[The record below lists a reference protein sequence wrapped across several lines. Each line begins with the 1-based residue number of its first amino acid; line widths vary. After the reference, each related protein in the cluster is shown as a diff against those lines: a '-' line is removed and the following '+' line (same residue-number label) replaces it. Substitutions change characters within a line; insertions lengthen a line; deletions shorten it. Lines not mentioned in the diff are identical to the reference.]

1 MRVFDAVCASHWAIT
16 EDALQVIQEIAS
28 RENDVSPEALEAYR
42 AQSLARA
49 ERATRRDGVAML
61 YVQGSLFKRANL
73 MTEYSGASSY
83 DVLRRDLQVALDDP
97 SISGIALVIDS
108 PGGEVNGVGEFA
120 KAVYEARSVKPV
132 TAFVSGMAA
141 SGGYWIAAAANEIVV
156 SDESLLGSIGVV
168 SSFVDTSARDERLGL
183 KRVEIVSSMAP
194 GKRPDITSDEGKAQI
209 LKVLDDL
216 HQVFAGAIATY
227 RGVKVDTVNT
237 KFGRGGLEVGANAV
251 AAGMADRI
259 GTLEGV
265 ISSLSAPRGVGR
277 SYQRSNGGILMS
289 DTQTYS
295 QADFDKA
302 VAEAVA
308 KQHAEASARRSAI
321 LSSEHA
327 AALAPLASHLAEDLS
342 VSADSAKAILGVAAK
357 LVAEKVDAAKAETAA
372 PKTPA
377 NPAQGFAERKA
388 AAGALVGAPD
398 AADAPDA
405 AAEAEA
411 AAGWAKARA
420 RHGIK

>member
-1 MRVFDAVCASHWAIT
+1 MRVFDAVCGSHWAIT
-16 EDALQVIQEIAS
+16 EDALQTIQGIAA
-28 RENDVSPEALEAYR
+28 RESELTPETLEAYR

-73 MTEYSGASSY
+73 MVEFSGATSY
-83 DVLRRDLQVALDDP
+83 EILRRDLQVALDDP

-289 DTQTYS
+289 DLKTPMTE
-295 QADFDKA
+295 ADVEKI
-302 VAEAVA
+302 VADAVA
-308 KQHAEASARRSAI
+308 KASADAQARSFAI
-321 LSSEHA
+321 LNCEHA
-327 AALAPLASHLAEDLS
+327 QALPALANALAFKTGLTAADAEMLM
-342 VSADSAKAILGVAAK
+342 AAAAK
-357 LVAEKVDAAKAETAA
+357 DMPAPTAAA
-372 PKTPA
+372 PKA
-377 NPAQGFAERKA
+377 SADPAQGFADRKA

-398 AADAPDA
+398 AKDAPG
-405 AAEAEA
+405 AAEQAEVES
-411 AAGWAKARA
+411 GWAKARA

>member
-16 EDALQVIQEIAS
+16 EEALQAIQDIAS
-28 RENDVSPEALEAYR
+28 RENDVNPETLEAYR

-61 YVQGSLFKRANL
+61 YVQGALFKRANL

-141 SGGYWIAAAANEIVV
+141 SGGYWIAAAANEIVA

-168 SSFVDTSARDERLGL
+168 SSFVDTSARDERLGV

-216 HQVFAGAIATY
+216 HEVFASAIATY

-259 GTLEGV
+259 GTLESV
-265 ISSLSAPRGVGR
+265 ISSLSSPRGVGR

-289 DTQTYS
+289 DLKTPMTE
-295 QADFDKA
+295 ADVEKI
-302 VAEAVA
+302 VADAVA
-308 KQHAEASARRSAI
+308 KANADAQARSFAILNCEHAQRMPTLANALAFKTGLPAAEAES
-321 LSSEHA
+321 LM
-327 AALAPLASHLAEDLS
+327 AS
-342 VSADSAKAILGVAAK
+342 AAK
-357 LVAEKVDAAKAETAA
+357 DMSAAVGVDT
-372 PKTPA
+372 KTPA
-377 NPAQGFAERKA
+377 DPVKGFADRKA
-388 AAGALVGAPD
+388 AVGALVGAPD
-398 AADAPDA
+398 AKDAPDA
-405 AAEAEA
+405 AAEREA

-420 RHGIK
+420 RHSIK

>member
-16 EDALQVIQEIAS
+16 EEGLQVIQEIAS
-28 RENDVSPEALEAYR
+28 RENEVNPETLEAYR

-73 MTEYSGASSY
+73 MTEYSGATSY

-97 SISGIALVIDS
+97 SINGIALVIDS

-120 KAVYEARSVKPV
+120 KAVYEARGVKPV

-141 SGGYWIAAAANEIVV
+141 SGGYWIAAAASEIVV
-156 SDESLLGSIGVV
+156 SDEALLGSIGVV
-168 SSFVDTSARDERLGL
+168 SSFMDTSARDERLGI

-194 GKRPDITSDEGKAQI
+194 GKRPDITSDDGKAQI

-216 HQVFAGAIATY
+216 HQVFASAIATY

-265 ISSLSAPRGVGR
+265 ISSLSSPRGVGR
-277 SYQRSNGGILMS
+277 PYQRSNGGILMS
-289 DTQTYS
+289 DLKTPMTE
-295 QADFDKA
+295 ADVEKI
-302 VAEAVA
+302 VADAVA
-308 KQHAEASARRSAI
+308 KANADAQARSFAI
-321 LSSEHA
+321 LNHADAKFLPTLANALAFKTSLSAADAEMILVA
-327 AALAPLASHLAEDLS
+327 AAKDMPELVATEEKS
-342 VSADSAKAILGVAAK
+342 SADPV
-357 LVAEKVDAAKAETAA
+357 
-372 PKTPA
+372 
-377 NPAQGFAERKA
+377 QGFAERKA

-398 AADAPDA
+398 AKDAPGA
-405 AAEAEA
+405 NEQAEA
-411 AAGWAKARA
+411 AAGWARARA

>member
-16 EDALQVIQEIAS
+16 EEALQVIQEIAS
-28 RENDVSPEALEAYR
+28 REHEVKPEALEAYR

-73 MTEYSGASSY
+73 MTEYSGATSY

-120 KAVYEARSVKPV
+120 KAVYEARGVKPV

-141 SGGYWIAAAANEIVV
+141 SGGYWIAAAASEIVV
-156 SDESLLGSIGVV
+156 SDEALLGSIGVV
-168 SSFVDTSARDERLGL
+168 SSFMDTSLRDERLGI

-194 GKRPDITSDEGKAQI
+194 GKRPDITSDDGKAQI

-216 HQVFAGAIATY
+216 HQVFASAIATY

-265 ISSLSAPRGVGR
+265 ISSLSTPRGVGR

-289 DTQTYS
+289 DLKTPMTE
-295 QADFDKA
+295 ADVEKI
-302 VAEAVA
+302 VADAVA
-308 KQHAEASARRSAI
+308 KANADAQARSFAI
-321 LSSEHA
+321 LNCEHA
-327 AALAPLASHLAEDLS
+327 QRLPALANALAFKTGLSAADAEMLMAAAVKD
-342 VSADSAKAILGVAAK
+342 VPAQAAAAD
-357 LVAEKVDAAKAETAA
+357 

-377 NPAQGFAERKA
+377 DPAKAFADRKT

-398 AADAPDA
+398 ANDAPSA
-405 AAEAEA
+405 AEEAEA